1 VRFESPP
8 EPIVADPR
16 PPQPAAAPHA
26 ATLRRSVD
34 LFRAFLVEQS
44 DPDRFYG
51 AIAADSVAQLRQYV
65 SLDGKLVLDV
75 GGGPGYFASA
85 FAGAGAGYVRLEP
98 DAGDLAGTSTG
109 GDDGVGALRASGMEL
124 PIRTA
129 SVDVCYS
136 SNVLE
141 HVPDPPRMLDEMVR
155 VTRPG
160 GIIFASFTP
169 WWSPWGG
176 HETAPWHY
184 LGGEYAVRRY
194 QRRTGRP
201 PKNRVGHSLFPYSVA
216 SALSWARD
224 ARDATKVDAL
234 ARYHPWWAQW
244 IIRVPVAREVLSW
257 NLALVLRR
265 H

>member
-1 VRFESPP
+1 MRFESPSRP
-8 EPIVADPR
+8 AVADPT
-16 PPQPAAAPHA
+16 PQPPAGPRT
-26 ATLRRSVD
+26 ATLRRSVE
-34 LFRAFLVEQS
+34 LFRSFLVEQT

-51 AIAADSVAQLRQYV
+51 TLAADSVRQLSRYV
-65 SLDGKLVLDV
+65 SLHDKTVLDV
-75 GGGPGYFASA
+75 GGGPGYFAAA
-85 FAGAGAGYVRLEP
+85 FTGAGARYIRLEP
-98 DAGDLAGTSTG
+98 DAGDMAGGATG
-109 GDDGVGALRASGMEL
+109 EDASVGALRASGMEL

-160 GIIFASFTP
+160 GTIFASFTP

-194 QRRTGRP
+194 ERRNGKP
-201 PKNRVGHSLFPYSVA
+201 PKNRVGYSLHPYSVG
-216 SALSWARD
+216 SALSWARQ
-224 ARDATKVDAL
+224 ARGATMVDAI

-244 IIRVPVAREVLSW
+244 IVKVPAAREVLSW
-257 NLALVLRR
+257 NLAMVLRR
-265 H
+265 D

>member
-1 VRFESPP
+1 M
-8 EPIVADPR
+8 
-16 PPQPAAAPHA
+16 
-26 ATLRRSVD
+26 D
-34 LFRAFLVEQS
+34 LFRAFLVEQT

-51 AIAADSVAQLRQYV
+51 AVAADSVAQLGQYV
-65 SLDGKLVLDV
+65 SLAGKLVLDV

-85 FAGAGAGYVRLEP
+85 FTGAGARYVRLEP
-98 DAGDLAGTSTG
+98 DAGDLAGAA
-109 GDDGVGALRASGMEL
+109 GDGDESVGALRASGMEL

-160 GIIFASFTP
+160 GIVFASFTP

-194 QRRTGRP
+194 QRKTGRP

-216 SALSWARD
+216 SALTWARGTGE
-224 ARDATKVDAL
+224 ATRVDAI

-257 NLALVLRR
+257 NLAMVLRR
-265 H
+265 N

>member
-1 VRFESPP
+1 M
-8 EPIVADPR
+8 
-16 PPQPAAAPHA
+16 
-26 ATLRRSVD
+26 
-34 LFRAFLVEQS
+34 EQT

-51 AIAADSVAQLRQYV
+51 AVAADSVAQLGQYV

-75 GGGPGYFASA
+75 GGGPGYFAAA
-85 FAGAGAGYVRLEP
+85 FAGAGARYVRLEP
-98 DAGDLAGTSTG
+98 EAGDLAGTSTG
-109 GDDGVGALRASGMEL
+109 GNDGVGALRASGMEL

-136 SNVLE
+136 SNVHE

-160 GIIFASFTP
+160 GIIFVSFTP

-194 QRRTGRP
+194 QRSTGRP

-216 SALSWARD
+216 SALSWARG
-224 ARDATKVDAL
+224 ARDVTKIDAL
-234 ARYHPWWAQW
+234 ARYHPRWAQW

>member
-1 VRFESPP
+1 VPSESLVSA
-8 EPIVADPR
+8 EPGP
-16 PPQPAAAPHA
+16 PHA

-34 LFRAFLVEQS
+34 LFRAFLVEQT

-51 AIAADSVAQLRQYV
+51 TLAADSVAQLSRYT
-65 SLDGKLVLDV
+65 SLRDQLVLDV
-75 GGGPGYFASA
+75 GGGPGYFATA
-85 FAGAGAGYVRLEP
+85 FAGAGARYVRLEP
-98 DAGDLAGTSTG
+98 DAGDLAGTATG
-109 GDDGVGALRASGMEL
+109 GDATGVGALRASGMEL

-129 SVDVCYS
+129 AVDVCYS

-160 GIIFASFTP
+160 GIVFASFTP
-169 WWSPWGG
+169 WYSPWGG

-194 QRRTGRP
+194 ERRMGKP
-201 PKNRVGHSLFPYSVA
+201 PKNRVGHSLYRYSVG
-216 SALSWARD
+216 SALTWARQTRE
-224 ARDATKVDAL
+224 AKLIDAL

-244 IIRVPVAREVLSW
+244 IVRVPAAREVFSW
-257 NLALVLRR
+257 NLALVLKK